1 MPRPQP
7 STASGPPV
15 TTQISPQNQQNCFFA
30 QNSQPLLPN
39 PNLTTN
45 NLQPLP
51 PHALSAQKTSVTQL
65 DKPVEKQEKTE
76 VINNERNVA
85 DIDYEVDEFYVP
97 EVDQSQNEPST
108 SAPTTTENAQA
119 NTEPPSLESITFEKN
134 TPQGNGKITLRIL
147 TSTLSG
153 LKIRNISSS

>member
-39 PNLTTN
+39 PNMTTN

-51 PHALSAQKTSVTQL
+51 PHALLAQKTSVTQL

-76 VINNERNVA
+76 VINNDRSVA
-85 DIDYEVDEFYVP
+85 DIDYEVDEFYIP

-108 SAPTTTENAQA
+108 SEPTTTENAQA
-119 NTEPPSLESITFEKN
+119 TTEPPSLESITFEKN
-134 TPQGNGKITLRIL
+134 TPQGNDQVTLCL
-147 TSTLSG
+147 
-153 LKIRNISSS
+153 